1 DAHQGVEAEG
11 GEGLVTPYRVR
22 LYAKNR
28 ADNFTDCLRDHRF
41 LLLRTRRFD
50 PVAPIGGAAVSL
62 AIFDRRE
69 DALEKRI
76 PLHASEKCFPFG
88 PVNPDSGEL
97 SVAGGERRLED
108 GDHFTGR

>member
-1 DAHQGVEAEG
+1 MFCSSPRSWSICSLE
-11 GEGLVTPYRVR
+11 
-22 LYAKNR
+22 R
-28 ADNFTDCLRDHRF
+28 ASRSTSTVDGAGNLPACLRDHRF
-41 LLLRTRRFD
+41 LDIRTRRFD

-108 GDHFTGR
+108 GD